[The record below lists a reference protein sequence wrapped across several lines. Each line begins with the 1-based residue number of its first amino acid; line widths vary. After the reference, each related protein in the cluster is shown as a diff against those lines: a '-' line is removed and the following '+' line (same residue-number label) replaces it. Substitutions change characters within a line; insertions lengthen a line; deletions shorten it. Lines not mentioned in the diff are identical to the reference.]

1 MPSTETIERFIAGI
15 ESNDHV
21 KAVEEFYTEG
31 ATMRE
36 NRKPPRGPRSALVD
50 NERRVIARA
59 KSVES
64 ICVRPAFVNGDYAV
78 MRWIFRFAW
87 LDGTTSELEE
97 ISYQRWEGERVAEEE
112 FFYDP
117 AQFARKPA
125 P

>member
-1 MPSTETIERFIAGI
+1 MPSAETIERFIAGI

-21 KAVEEFYTEG
+21 KAVEEFYTED

-36 NRKPPRGPRSALVD
+36 NRKPPRGPRSALVE

-97 ISYQRWEGERVAEEE
+97 ISYQRWEGERVAQEE

-117 AQFARKPA
+117 AQFVRKP
-125 P
+125 

>member
-1 MPSTETIERFIAGI
+1 MPSAETIERFIAGI

-21 KAVEEFYTEG
+21 KAVEEFYTED

-36 NRKPPRGPRSALVD
+36 NRKPPRGPRSALVE

-97 ISYQRWEGERVAEEE
+97 ISYQRWEGERVAQEE

-117 AQFARKPA
+117 AQFVRKPA

>member
-1 MPSTETIERFIAGI
+1 MPSAETIERFIAGI

-36 NRKPPRGPRSALVD
+36 NQKPPRGPRSALVE
-50 NERRVIARA
+50 NERRVLARA

-64 ICVRPAFVNGDYAV
+64 ICVRPAFVAGDRVV
-78 MRWIFRFAW
+78 MRWIFRFVW

-97 ISYQRWEGERVAEEE
+97 ISYQRWEGERVAEEQ

-117 AQFARKPA
+117 AQFVRKPA
-125 P
+125 A